1 MGLGCYS
8 AWPGY
13 HAVMT
18 SPKPPLWTPSFALA
32 CVANFLLGMS
42 FYVLMPT
49 LPFHLM
55 DELGVDEAVA
65 GGILA
70 SYVISALLVR
80 PFSGFIVER
89 IDAKHA
95 YLAALA
101 AYVLCT
107 AGYLL
112 AASIMGF
119 VFVRI
124 GIGLTF
130 AILSTASNTQA
141 IDIIPSQ
148 RRGEGIGYFGLMSS
162 LAMAMGP
169 MAGLWLM
176 DHYAFAVIFDT
187 AIAAGV
193 GGLLIAS
200 LVRSPGK
207 SRVVQSSV
215 LSLDRFLLVRGI
227 PLACN
232 LAVIGLAYG
241 MLLAFAAVYGRQVGA
256 QSTGLFFTLMAI
268 GMMAA
273 RTFSGR
279 LVDGGHVVAVV
290 NGGTLAIVLGLAAMV
305 LWPGAS
311 SFYLTGVF
319 IGAGFGV
326 VYPAYQTMIVNLGS
340 HSQRATAVATY
351 FTALDVGIGLGM
363 VLAGVVAARIGMA
376 LAFAGGSALVLAAG
390 ALFALFFAPRLPASG
405 R

>member
-1 MGLGCYS
+1 
-8 AWPGY
+8 
-13 HAVMT
+13 MT
-18 SPKPPLWTPSFALA
+18 LPKPTLWTRSFALA
-32 CVANFLLGMS
+32 CAANFLLGMS

-49 LPFHLM
+49 LPFYLM

-70 SYVISALLVR
+70 SYVVAALLVR

-89 IDAKHA
+89 FDAKHA

-101 AYVLCT
+101 AYVLGT

-112 AASIMGF
+112 AASVMGF
-119 VFVRI
+119 VVVRI
-124 GIGLTF
+124 AIGMTF

-176 DHYAFAVIFDT
+176 DHFAFAVIFDT
-187 AIAAGV
+187 AIAAAV
-193 GGLLIAS
+193 AGLVIAS

-207 SRVVQSSV
+207 SRVVQSAV

-256 QSTGLFFTLMAI
+256 QNTGVFFTLMAI
-268 GMMAA
+268 GMMVS
-273 RTFSGR
+273 RTFAGR
-279 LVDGGHVVAVV
+279 LVDGGRVVLVV
-290 NGGTLAIVLGLAAMV
+290 NGGTLSIVGGMGLMV
-305 LWPGAS
+305 LWPDAAT
-311 SFYLTGVF
+311 FYLSGIF

-326 VYPAYQTMIVNLGS
+326 VYPAYQTLIVNLGS

-363 VLAGVVAARIGMA
+363 VLAGLIAARVGMGM
-376 LAFAGGSALVLAAG
+376 AFAGGSALVLAAG
-390 ALFALFFAPRLPASG
+390 GVFALFFAPRLAISKD
-405 R
+405 

>member
-1 MGLGCYS
+1 MN
-8 AWPGY
+8 
-13 HAVMT
+13 
-18 SPKPPLWTPSFALA
+18 SPKPRLWTPSFALA
-32 CVANFLLGMS
+32 CAANFLLGMS

-55 DELGVDEAVA
+55 AQLQVDEAVA

-70 SYVISALLVR
+70 SYVIAALLVR

-112 AASIMGF
+112 AASVLAF
-119 VFVRI
+119 VFVRM
-124 GIGLTF
+124 GIGLAF

-176 DHYAFAVIFDT
+176 DHFPFALIFDA
-187 AIAAGV
+187 AIASGV
-193 GGLLIAS
+193 GGLVIAS
-200 LVRSPGK
+200 FVRSPTK
-207 SRVVQSSV
+207 SRVVHSAV
-215 LSLDRFLLVRGI
+215 LSLDRFLLVRAI

-232 LAVIGLAYG
+232 LAVIGLAYS

-273 RTFSGR
+273 RAFSGR
-279 LVDGGHVVAVV
+279 LVDGGKVVAVI
-290 NGGTLAIVLGLAAMV
+290 NGGTLAIVVGLAVMV
-305 LWPGAS
+305 IFPGAG

-326 VYPAYQTMIVNLGS
+326 VYPAYQTLIVNLGS
-340 HSQRATAVATY
+340 NAQRGTAVATY

-363 VLAGVVAARIGMA
+363 VLAGVVAARVGMA
-376 LAFAGGSALVLAAG
+376 QAFASGSALVLVAG
-390 ALFALFFAPRLPASG
+390 AAFAFFFARRLPASAH
-405 R
+405 

>member
-1 MGLGCYS
+1 MN
-8 AWPGY
+8 
-13 HAVMT
+13 
-18 SPKPPLWTPSFALA
+18 SPKPRLWTPSFALA
-32 CVANFLLGMS
+32 CAANFLLGMS

-55 DELGVDEAVA
+55 AQLQVDEAVA

-70 SYVISALLVR
+70 SYVIAALLVR

-112 AASIMGF
+112 AASVLAF
-119 VFVRI
+119 VFVRM

-176 DHYAFAVIFDT
+176 DHFPFALIFDA
-187 AIAAGV
+187 AIASGV
-193 GGLLIAS
+193 GGLVIAS
-200 LVRSPGK
+200 FVRSPTK
-207 SRVVQSSV
+207 SRVVHSAV
-215 LSLDRFLLVRGI
+215 LSLDRFLLVRAI

-273 RTFSGR
+273 RAFSGR
-279 LVDGGHVVAVV
+279 LVDGGKVVAVI
-290 NGGTLAIVLGLAAMV
+290 NGGTLAIVAGLAVMV
-305 LWPGAS
+305 IFPGAG

-326 VYPAYQTMIVNLGS
+326 VYPAYQTLIVNLGS
-340 HSQRATAVATY
+340 NAQRGTAVATY

-363 VLAGVVAARIGMA
+363 VLAGVVAARLGMA
-376 LAFAGGSALVLAAG
+376 AAFASGSALVLVAG
-390 ALFALFFAPRLPASG
+390 AAFAFFFARRLPASAH
-405 R
+405 

>member
-1 MGLGCYS
+1 MN
-8 AWPGY
+8 
-13 HAVMT
+13 
-18 SPKPPLWTPSFALA
+18 SPRPPLWTRSFVLA
-32 CVANFLLGMS
+32 CAANFLLGIS

-49 LPFHLM
+49 LPFYLM
-55 DELGVDEAVA
+55 NGLGVDEAVA

-70 SYVISALLVR
+70 SYVVAALLVR

-89 IDAKHA
+89 FDAKHA

-101 AYVLCT
+101 AYVLGT

-112 AASIMGF
+112 AASVMGF
-119 VFVRI
+119 VVVRI
-124 GIGLTF
+124 AIGMTF

-176 DHYAFAVIFDT
+176 DHFAFAVIFDT
-187 AIAAGV
+187 AIAAAV
-193 GGLLIAS
+193 AGLVIAS

-207 SRVVQSSV
+207 SRVVQSAV

-256 QSTGLFFTLMAI
+256 QNTGMFFTLMAI
-268 GMMAA
+268 GMMVS
-273 RTFSGR
+273 RTFAGR
-279 LVDGGHVVAVV
+279 LVDGGRVVLVV
-290 NGGTLAIVLGLAAMV
+290 NGGTLSIVGGMGLMV
-305 LWPGAS
+305 LWPDAAT
-311 SFYLTGVF
+311 FYLSGIF

-326 VYPAYQTMIVNLGS
+326 VYPAYQTLIVNLGS

-363 VLAGVVAARIGMA
+363 VLAGLIAARVGMGM
-376 LAFAGGSALVLAAG
+376 AFAGGSALVLAAG
-390 ALFALFFAPRLPASG
+390 GVFALFFAPRLAISKD
-405 R
+405 

>member
-1 MGLGCYS
+1 
-8 AWPGY
+8 
-13 HAVMT
+13 MT
-18 SPKPPLWTPSFALA
+18 SPKPPLWTSSFALA
-32 CVANFLLGMS
+32 CAANFLLGIS

-49 LPFHLM
+49 LPFYLM

-70 SYVISALLVR
+70 SYVIAALLVR

-89 IDAKHA
+89 INAKHA
-95 YLAALA
+95 YIAALA

-112 AASIMGF
+112 AASVAAF

-176 DHYAFAVIFDT
+176 DHFPFALIFD
-187 AIAAGV
+187 ASIAAGF
-193 GGLLIAS
+193 GGLLLAS
-200 LVRSPGK
+200 LVRSPRK

-232 LAVIGLAYG
+232 LAIIGLAYG
-241 MLLAFAAVYGRQVGA
+241 MLLAFAAVYGEQVGA
-256 QSTGLFFTLMAI
+256 QNTGLFFTLMAI

-273 RTFSGR
+273 RAFSGR
-279 LVDGGHVVAVV
+279 LVDGGHVVAVI
-290 NGGTLAIVLGLAAMV
+290 NGGTLSIVLGLAVMV
-305 LWPGAS
+305 LFPGAM

-326 VYPAYQTMIVNLGS
+326 VYPAYQTLIVNLGS
-340 HSQRATAVATY
+340 NSQRATAVATY
-351 FTALDVGIGLGM
+351 FTALDVGIGCGM

-376 LAFAGGSALVLAAG
+376 AAFASGSVLVLLAG
-390 ALFALFFAPRLPASG
+390 GLFAAVFARRLPKPAQ
-405 R
+405 

>member
-1 MGLGCYS
+1 MN
-8 AWPGY
+8 
-13 HAVMT
+13 
-18 SPKPPLWTPSFALA
+18 SPKPRLWTPSFALA
-32 CVANFLLGMS
+32 CAANFLLGMS

-55 DELGVDEAVA
+55 AQLQVDEAVA

-70 SYVISALLVR
+70 SYVIAALLVR

-112 AASIMGF
+112 AASVLAF
-119 VFVRI
+119 VFVRM

-162 LAMAMGP
+162 LAMAIGP

-176 DHYAFAVIFDT
+176 DHFPFALIFDA
-187 AIAAGV
+187 AIASGV
-193 GGLLIAS
+193 GGLVIAS
-200 LVRSPGK
+200 FVRSPTK
-207 SRVVQSSV
+207 SRVVHSAV
-215 LSLDRFLLVRGI
+215 LSLDRFLLVRAI

-273 RTFSGR
+273 RAFSGR
-279 LVDGGHVVAVV
+279 LVDGGKVVAVI
-290 NGGTLAIVLGLAAMV
+290 NGGTLAIVAGLAVMV
-305 LWPGAS
+305 IFPGAG

-326 VYPAYQTMIVNLGS
+326 VYPAYQTLIVNLGS
-340 HSQRATAVATY
+340 NAQRGTAVATY

-363 VLAGVVAARIGMA
+363 VLAGVVAARLGMA
-376 LAFAGGSALVLAAG
+376 AAFASGSALVLVAG
-390 ALFALFFAPRLPASG
+390 AAFAFFFARRLPASAH
-405 R
+405 

>member
-1 MGLGCYS
+1 MN
-8 AWPGY
+8 
-13 HAVMT
+13 
-18 SPKPPLWTPSFALA
+18 SPKPRLWTPSFALA
-32 CVANFLLGMS
+32 CAANFLLGMS

-55 DELGVDEAVA
+55 AQLQVDEAVA

-70 SYVISALLVR
+70 SYVIAALLVR

-112 AASIMGF
+112 AASVLAF
-119 VFVRI
+119 VFVRM
-124 GIGLTF
+124 GIGLAF

-176 DHYAFAVIFDT
+176 DHFPFALIFDA
-187 AIAAGV
+187 AIASGV
-193 GGLLIAS
+193 GGLVIAS
-200 LVRSPGK
+200 FVRSPTK
-207 SRVVQSSV
+207 SRVVHSAV
-215 LSLDRFLLVRGI
+215 LSLDRFLLVRAI

-273 RTFSGR
+273 RAFSGR
-279 LVDGGHVVAVV
+279 LVDGGKVVAVI
-290 NGGTLAIVLGLAAMV
+290 NGGTLAIVVGLTVMV
-305 LWPGAS
+305 IFPGAG

-326 VYPAYQTMIVNLGS
+326 VYPAYQTLIVNLGS
-340 HSQRATAVATY
+340 NAQRGTAVATY

-363 VLAGVVAARIGMA
+363 VLAGVVAARVGMA
-376 LAFAGGSALVLAAG
+376 QAFASGSVLVLLAG
-390 ALFALFFAPRLPASG
+390 AAFAFFFARRLPASAH
-405 R
+405 

>member
-1 MGLGCYS
+1 
-8 AWPGY
+8 
-13 HAVMT
+13 MT
-18 SPKPPLWTPSFALA
+18 FPKPPLWTRSFALA
-32 CVANFLLGMS
+32 CAANFLLGIS

-49 LPFHLM
+49 LPFYLM
-55 DELGVDEAVA
+55 DELGVDEAIA

-70 SYVISALLVR
+70 SYVIAALLVR

-89 IDAKHA
+89 FNAKHA
-95 YLAALA
+95 YIAALA

-112 AASIMGF
+112 AASVMGF

-176 DHYAFAVIFDT
+176 DHFPFALIFDA
-187 AIAAGV
+187 AIVAGL
-193 GGLLIAS
+193 GGLVLAS
-200 LVRSPGK
+200 FVHAPRK
-207 SRVVQSSV
+207 SRVVQSAV

-241 MLLAFAAVYGRQVGA
+241 MLLAFAAVYGQRVGA

-290 NGGTLAIVLGLAAMV
+290 NGGTVSIVLGLGAMV
-305 LWPGAS
+305 LLPGAA
-311 SFYLTGVF
+311 SFYITGVF

-326 VYPAYQTMIVNLGS
+326 VYPAYQTLIVNLGS
-340 HSQRATAVATY
+340 NAQRATAVATY

-363 VLAGVVAARIGMA
+363 VLAGVVAARVGMNV
-376 LAFAGGSALVLAAG
+376 AFAGGAVLVLLAG
-390 ALFALFFAPRLPASG
+390 LLFALVFAPRLARPAQ
-405 R
+405 

>member
-1 MGLGCYS
+1 M
-8 AWPGY
+8 
-13 HAVMT
+13 
-18 SPKPPLWTPSFALA
+18 LA
-32 CVANFLLGMS
+32 CAANFLLGIS

-49 LPFHLM
+49 LPFHLI
-55 DELGVDEAVA
+55 DELKVDEAVA
-65 GGILA
+65 GAILA
-70 SYVISALLVR
+70 SYVIAALLVR

-101 AYVLCT
+101 AYVLFT

-112 AASIMGF
+112 AASVMAF

-124 GIGLTF
+124 GIGLSF

-176 DHYAFAVIFDT
+176 DHFPFALIFD
-187 AIAAGV
+187 ASIAAAV
-193 GGLLIAS
+193 CGLVIAS
-200 LVRSPGK
+200 FVHSPSK
-207 SRVVQSSV
+207 SRVVQSAV

-227 PLACN
+227 PLALN

-241 MLLAFAAVYGRQVGA
+241 MLLAFAAVYGRQIGV
-256 QSTGLFFTLMAI
+256 QSTGLFFTLMAV
-268 GMMAA
+268 GMIIA
-273 RTFSGR
+273 RSFSGR

-290 NGGTLAIVLGLAAMV
+290 NGGTAAISIGLGAMV
-305 LWPGAS
+305 LWPGPA
-311 SFYLTGVF
+311 SFYICGVLL
-319 IGAGFGV
+319 GAGFGV
-326 VYPAYQTMIVNLGS
+326 VYPSYQTLIVNLGS
-340 HSQRATAVATY
+340 HAQRATAVATY

-363 VLAGVVAARIGMA
+363 VLAGVLAARLSMA
-376 LAFAGGSALVLAAG
+376 AAFASGSVLALLAG
-390 ALFALFFAPRLPASG
+390 AVFALFFAPRLPAVS